1 MRGILRDEPAGEL
14 PKSSA
19 KLAIISLSAKPKP
32 DLFSDLFSEAP
43 PVVGYFGGIAYL
55 CGIINDFKFRPA
67 MAKENI
73 KLHADCLADAQIPD
87 YAAQCPPAPEGE
99 LRMLS
104 LFSGCGGMDLG
115 FEGGFIC
122 HRRSVPEGSPWI
134 QEGVNGDWVLLRR
147 NRFSTVF
154 ANDILREAKI
164 AWANYMER
172 FGKDPAIYRFK
183 SIVDLVKKHQ
193 ENEKLIAAGTP
204 RDEVEAVFPEN
215 IDLVTG
221 GFPCQ
226 DFSVAGKRAGFD
238 SGKMHDGSKRE
249 GDVPSEETRGKLYFW
264 MKQVIDIVKPKVF
277 VAENVKG
284 LVSLGEAKE
293 IIQRDFSGA
302 DGNGYIV
309 LDPQVLHAGDYG
321 VPETRERVI
330 FIGIRKSALRPEVR
344 AEYERTGE
352 LPANPYPAPTHSHTG
367 SAPGLLQPVSCR
379 EVFASLLEPEKSAD
393 LSQRNYSRAKYMGS
407 HCQGQSEIAIDGL
420 GPTIRSE
427 HHGNIEYRRLSAEHG
442 GAMADELARGLAE
455 RRMTPRECALIQT
468 FPPDYTFVTPASEGS
483 AKFGLSPSGAYKVIG
498 NAVPPMLAYNIAR
511 RLQEVWPLYFG

>member
-1 MRGILRDEPAGEL
+1 
-14 PKSSA
+14 
-19 KLAIISLSAKPKP
+19 
-32 DLFSDLFSEAP
+32 
-43 PVVGYFGGIAYL
+43 
-55 CGIINDFKFRPA
+55 
-67 MAKENI
+67 MAKDNMR
-73 KLHADCLADAQIPD
+73 LHADCVAPRQIPD
-87 YAAQCPPAPEGE
+87 YAACPTPPGE

-122 HRRSVPEGSPWI
+122 HRRSVPEDSPWI
-134 QEGVNGDWVLLRR
+134 QRAVNDDWVLLRR

-154 ANDILREAKI
+154 ANDILREAKT
-164 AWANYMER
+164 AWGNYMER
-172 FGKDPAIYRFK
+172 FGKDPAIYRFQ

-193 ENEKLIAAGTP
+193 ENQERLANGEP
-204 RDEVEAVFPEN
+204 REEVEPVFPEG

-309 LDPQVLHAGDYG
+309 LDPQVLHAGDFG

-344 AEYERTGE
+344 AEYERTGK
-352 LPANPYPAPTHSHTG
+352 LPADPYPAPTHSHTAG
-367 SAPGLLQPVSCR
+367 RAEGLLPPVSCR
-379 EVFASLLEPEKSAD
+379 EVFASLREAESTSD
-393 LSQRNYSRAKYMGS
+393 QAKYMGS
-407 HCQGQSEIAIDGL
+407 HCQGQSEVAIDGL

-442 GAMADELARGLAE
+442 GTMADELARGLRE
-455 RRMTPRECALIQT
+455 RRLTPRECALIQT
-468 FPPDYTFVTPASEGS
+468 FPPDYPFVTPATEGS

-511 RLQEVWPLYFG
+511 RLQEIWPAYFG